1 MLRTLSN
8 SSSSPIGHCMR
19 TRPALILSL
28 ASAVIAV
35 TPSLARAQRT
45 VTRECF
51 DRYSIDARRYADCRY
66 DVERSRALQREAA
79 RERSAQQRERTRWDA
94 IVREARA
101 QARAYDLAERSRQ
114 RTAERVTRERAIR
127 EERQDR
133 VRERRE
139 TALRERVYR
148 VRR

>member
-1 MLRTLSN
+1 
-8 SSSSPIGHCMR
+8 MR
-19 TRPALILSL
+19 TRHALVLSL
-28 ASAVIAV
+28 ASAVLAV

-66 DVERSRALQREAA
+66 DVERSRALQREAT

-94 IVREARA
+94 IVREART

-127 EERQDR
+127 EERADR
-133 VRERRE
+133 ARERRE
-139 TALRERVYR
+139 TALRERAYR